1 MEPLGVHS
9 WGALPRVSIHFVSYL
24 RHSRGYPFI
33 LYAIYIIPA
42 GIHSFCILF
51 HHSRGYPLILCAIY
65 IIPAGIHSFCM
76 LFTLFPRVSIYFV
89 RYLRHSRGYAAGVLM
104 QWSIGKC
111 LNVFFASGSA
121 SPAFALVSL
130 TLPLRLHLQNV
141 NMI

>member
-1 MEPLGVHS
+1 MGVGKLRARSFTPIKVWVGVVGGSGWPNLREVLGDHS
-9 WGALPRVSIHFVSYL
+9 VSLDEFEL
-24 RHSRGYPFI
+24 NN
-33 LYAIYIIPA
+33 
-42 GIHSFCILF
+42 SFAVGLVEF
-51 HHSRGYPLILCAIY
+51 LAHWQV
-65 IIPAGIHSFCM
+65 M
-76 LFTLFPRVSIYFV
+76 M
-89 RYLRHSRGYAAGVLM
+89 LM